1 MEAGAK
7 FEHAGLFADPIESI
21 ESYEQAARCFKVA
34 GDLQRSSQ
42 NYFQAIKLC
51 ERHNRYVKAAGL
63 AEALADIC
71 TADDQI
77 NALQIA
83 IQCYE
88 QVPDRRASQVRE
100 RLAQLLAQ
108 LQRYN
113 EASKLYFQR
122 SIDLSGDPIL
132 IHAARKNWLYGL
144 CCKTIDSQAS
154 LKDEDGY
161 PGWFVG
167 SEEHKV
173 FDNWVQYR
181 EGSIAEFRTTSDLPQ
196 WLLDIPVNDSLC

>member
-21 ESYEQAARCFKVA
+21 ESYEQAARCFKVG
-34 GDLQRSSQ
+34 GDLQRASQ
-42 NYFQAIKLC
+42 NYFHAIKLC
-51 ERHNRYVKAAGL
+51 ERHNRYVKAGGL

-71 TADDQI
+71 VHDDVI

-100 RLAQLLAQ
+100 RLAQSLAQ
-108 LQRYN
+108 LRRYN
-113 EASKLYFQR
+113 EASKLYSQR
-122 SIDLSGDPIL
+122 SMDLSEDPIL
-132 IHAARKNWLYGL
+132 MHAARKNWLYGL
-144 CCKTIDSQAS
+144 CCRTLHSQAS
-154 LKDEDGY
+154 LKDDDGY
-161 PGWFVG
+161 PTWFVG

-173 FDNWVQYR
+173 FDRWVQYM
-181 EGSIAEFRTTSDLPQ
+181 EGSVAEFKTTSDLPQ
-196 WLLDIPVNDSLC
+196 WLLDIPVHDSLC